1 MNTAADTQEWWA
13 DLEEEALACLA
24 PHGLSAAELGA
35 KLGMSEAST
44 ASLIAM
50 LAREGRVRLVCV
62 ERKGESRSAV

>member
-1 MNTAADTQEWWA
+1 MNTAAETQAWWS

-24 PHGLSAAELGA
+24 PRPLSAAELGD

-62 ERKGESRSAV
+62 ERKDEGESGF